1 METLALSKIL
11 ATSFKMMYFSDAIR
25 EVNANWFTLLGSSN
39 SVNTQPLLF
48 IFLLDFYKFFLLML
62 LKATYRHAVLKKKG
76 YWAYY
81 SDFPSHLL
89 STLKACFHFSG
100 QVLQFYSLTTKVQS

>member
-1 METLALSKIL
+1 MFFMVL
-11 ATSFKMMYFSDAIR
+11 Y
-25 EVNANWFTLLGSSN
+25 N
-39 SVNTQPLLF
+39 
-48 IFLLDFYKFFLLML
+48 FFLLLL

-89 STLKACFHFSG
+89 STLTDCFHFSRASAA
-100 QVLQFYSLTTKVQS
+100 VLLISNPSADLS